1 MDFQQAEQIS
11 LLVDLIKSSEILSQE
26 YSEAKIPEDFVVNI
40 RQLCFKDASFRRS
53 FYAIVKKLGEK
64 YKSIYLNKLN
74 DLD

>member
-26 YSEAKIPEDFVVNI
+26 YSEAKISEDFIVNI

-53 FYAIVKKLGEK
+53 FYTIVKKLGEK
-64 YKSIYLNKLN
+64 YKNIYLNKLN
-74 DLD
+74 DLG